1 MRDLNEDAGT
11 VAGFSI
17 ATAGATMRQVYEDM
31 DTFDDNVVRFLAF
44 DVSDKPYAASIAF
57 IARVIESM
65 RLRKSLKIIRFFH
78 YAKTAPPLRVRRQNT
93 WSAPYT
99 GAHSEPPV
107 INTSKWTAPIAHNF
121 DRKHSNFEDYLEG
134 HLDVMPPALE
144 GIRVIE
150 ITEALAGPYCAMLLG
165 DLGADVIKV
174 ERPGIG
180 DQSRSWG
187 PPFIGSESAY
197 FLATNRNKR
206 SLTLNYDQAHGREI
220 LQRLIAAADIVMFNN
235 PSLASLARRG
245 MDPDTLCKQHPRLI
259 YCAIS
264 GYGFSGPKAGLPGY
278 DIIAQAEA
286 GVWSF
291 TGNPDTQPV
300 RYPVAIAD
308 ITCGIYAT
316 IGILAALF
324 AREKTGR
331 GQFLDTALLDCQ
343 LTWLANIGSNY
354 LNAHE
359 SPQRWGNAHPSIV
372 PYQVFRGSDG
382 RHFVVAIGTELLWSR
397 FTRVLGA
404 EETLGR
410 DPRFASNALR
420 TKHRNELIL
429 TLEGILQQSPSATWL
444 EHLSKA
450 QVPAAAI
457 QTVGEALND
466 PQTLA
471 RGLIVSIEHPAIGVA
486 RSIANPVRLSGTPP
500 LYRLPPPM
508 LGEHTEAILRE
519 LRCSPDDIAASSGN
533 SP

>member
-1 MRDLNEDAGT
+1 
-11 VAGFSI
+11 
-17 ATAGATMRQVYEDM
+17 
-31 DTFDDNVVRFLAF
+31 
-44 DVSDKPYAASIAF
+44 
-57 IARVIESM
+57 
-65 RLRKSLKIIRFFH
+65 
-78 YAKTAPPLRVRRQNT
+78 
-93 WSAPYT
+93 
-99 GAHSEPPV
+99 
-107 INTSKWTAPIAHNF
+107 
-121 DRKHSNFEDYLEG
+121 
-134 HLDVMPPALE
+134 LDVTSPVLN
-144 GIRVIE
+144 GIRVLE
-150 ITEALAGPYCAMLLG
+150 LTEALAGPYCAMLLG
-165 DLGADVIKV
+165 DLGADVIKI
-174 ERPGIG
+174 ERPGMG

-187 PPFIGSESAY
+187 PPFVGSESAY

-206 SLTLNYDQAHGREI
+206 SLTLNFDHAQGQEI
-220 LQRLIAAADIVMFNN
+220 LHRLIATADVVIFNN

-245 MDPDTLCKQHPRLI
+245 VDPDTLCQRHPRLI

-291 TGNPDTQPV
+291 TGEPDTEPV
-300 RYPVAIAD
+300 RYPIAIAD

-331 GQFLDTALLDCQ
+331 GQFLDMALFDSQ

-354 LNAHE
+354 LNAHQ

-372 PYQVFRGSDG
+372 PYQVFRGADS
-382 RHFVVAIGTELLWSR
+382 RHFVVAIGTEALWMR
-397 FTRVLGA
+397 FARVLGV
-404 EETLGR
+404 EERLGR

-420 TKHRNELIL
+420 TQHREELIP
-429 TLEGILQQSPSATWL
+429 ILQQMLEQCPAATWL
-444 EHLSKA
+444 QRLAEA
-450 QVPAAAI
+450 QIPAAAI

-471 RGLIVSIEHPAIGVA
+471 RGLIVAMDHPAIGVA
-486 RSIANPVRLSGTPP
+486 RSIANPIRLSATPA

-519 LRCSPDDIAASSGN
+519 LPCSPAEITAARDSSTV
-533 SP
+533 